1 MELPRLVISAPHRS
15 SGKTTVSIGLCAAL
29 RRAGLEVQPFKKGP
43 DFIDPMWLTAASG
56 RDCRNLDQFMMGDEE
71 ILRSA
76 SRNGA
81 GAGIAVI
88 EGNMGLFDSIDVEGR
103 GSTSDLARQL
113 EAPVILVVNTRN
125 MTRSIA
131 PLIQGFTGFE
141 PDIRIAG
148 VILNKV
154 SGPRHED
161 KLRKVL
167 ERYTD
172 IEVVGALRRRP
183 EIEIIQRHLGLQP
196 AREALGSAEV
206 VAQIEKI
213 IAAGVDLDRVRAIA
227 ASAPPLAGGEAAP
240 LPLAGKETTTPPLA
254 GRQTAGSPHP
264 EPSIRLGV
272 AQDRAFTFY
281 YPENL
286 EALRLARAELVPF
299 SPMADEKLP
308 QVDGLYIGGGFPEV
322 FMKELEENSAL
333 RAGIRSAVEAG
344 MPVYAE
350 CGGLMYLS
358 GKMSWQGKAREMV
371 GALPC
376 DIVMHEKPRGHGY
389 MELEA
394 EGAGGWFEPGL
405 KIRGHEFHYSEVVG
419 LDAEKTGFAYRIL
432 RGTGVDKNHDGILYR
447 NVLASYTHL
456 HSLGSPGWAE
466 GFVEF
471 VLKNR

>member
-1 MELPRLVISAPHRS
+1 MRLPRLIVSAPHRS
-15 SGKTTVSIGLCAAL
+15 SGKTTVSIGLCASLA
-29 RRAGLEVQPFKKGP
+29 RTGLTVQPFKKGP
-43 DFIDPMWLTAASG
+43 DFIDPMWLASASG

-71 ILRSA
+71 ILKSVC
-76 SRNGA
+76 RNGA
-81 GAGIAVI
+81 GAGIAVV

-103 GSTSDLARQL
+103 GSTADLARQL
-113 EAPVILVVNTRN
+113 SAPVILVVNTRN

-131 PLIQGFTGFE
+131 PLVQGFTRFE
-141 PDIRIAG
+141 PDINIAG

-167 ERYTD
+167 ERYCD
-172 IEVVGALRRRP
+172 IEVVGAIRRRP
-183 EIEIIQRHLGLQP
+183 EIGIIQRHLGLQP
-196 AREALGSAEV
+196 AREAPGSLEI
-206 VAQIEKI
+206 IERIERI
-213 IAAGVDLDRVRAIA
+213 ISESVDLDRVRAIA
-227 ASAPPLAGGEAAP
+227 EAAPPLPDLDVATAKHPAP
-240 LPLAGKETTTPPLA
+240 V
-254 GRQTAGSPHP
+254 
-264 EPSIRLGV
+264 IRLGV

-286 EALRLARAELVPF
+286 EALRAAGAELLPF
-299 SPMADEKLP
+299 SPLADEELP
-308 QVDGLYIGGGFPEV
+308 SVDGLYIGGGFPEV
-322 FMKELEENSAL
+322 FMRELEANASL
-333 RAGIRSAVEAG
+333 RVQIKAAVEDG

-358 GKMSWQGKAREMV
+358 GAMAWEGENRQMV

-376 DIVMHEKPRGHGY
+376 EILMHEKPRGHGY

-394 EGAGGWFEPGL
+394 TGAGNWFGPGL

-419 LDAEKTGFAYRIL
+419 LDTARTAFAYRVL
-432 RGTGVDKNHDGILYR
+432 RGSGVDKVHDGILYK

-466 GFVEF
+466 GFVDF
-471 VLKNR
+471 VKKPDNSIDMGFKRV

>member
-1 MELPRLVISAPHRS
+1 MKLPRIVVSAPHRS

-29 RRAGLEVQPFKKGP
+29 SDAGMAVQPFKKGP
-43 DFIDPMWLTAASG
+43 DFIDPMWLAAAAG
-56 RDCRNLDQFMMGDEE
+56 RECRNLDLFMMGDDE
-71 ILRSA
+71 IARSV

-81 GAGIAVI
+81 GAGIAII

-113 EAPVILVVNTRN
+113 GAPVILVVNTRN

-131 PLIQGFTGFE
+131 PLVQGFTQFE
-141 PDIRIAG
+141 PDINIAG
-148 VILNKV
+148 IILNMV

-161 KLRKVL
+161 KLRAVL
-167 ERYTD
+167 ERYCD
-172 IEVVGALRRRP
+172 IEVVGAIRRRP
-183 EIEIIQRHLGLQP
+183 EIGIIERHLGLQP

-213 IAAGVDLDRVRAIA
+213 ISESVDLDRVRAIA
-227 ASAPPLAGGEAAP
+227 AAAP
-240 LPLAGKETTTPPLA
+240 DLPDIDTG
-254 GRQTAGSPHP
+254 TASHP
-264 EPSIRLGV
+264 APTVRLGI

-286 EALRLARAELVPF
+286 EALRAAGAELVPF
-299 SPMADEKLP
+299 SPLADEHLP
-308 QVDGLYIGGGFPEV
+308 EVDGLYIGGGFPEV
-322 FMKELEENSAL
+322 FMEELEAN
-333 RAGIRSAVEAG
+333 RAIRSEIREAIEAG

-358 GKMSWQGKAREMV
+358 GTMSWQGKSREMV

-376 DIVMHEKPRGHGY
+376 DILMHEKPRGHGY

-394 EGAGGWFEPGL
+394 VGANAWFEPGL
-405 KIRGHEFHYSEVVG
+405 TIRGHEFHYSEVVG
-419 LDAEKTGFAYRIL
+419 LDPDKTSFAYKVR
-432 RGTGVDKNHDGILYR
+432 RGTGVDKEHDGILYK

-466 GFVEF
+466 GLVAFVRG
-471 VLKNR
+471 KAGAI

>member
-1 MELPRLVISAPHRS
+1 MDLPRLVISAPHRS

-29 RRAGLEVQPFKKGP
+29 RAAGLAVQPFKKGP
-43 DFIDPMWLTAASG
+43 DFIDPMWLTAAAG

-71 ILRSA
+71 ILKSVA
-76 SRNGA
+76 RNGA
-81 GAGIAVI
+81 GAGIALA

-113 EAPVILVVNTRN
+113 RAPVILVVNTRN

-131 PLIQGFTGFE
+131 PLIQGFTNFE
-141 PDIRIAG
+141 PDIDIAG
-148 VILNKV
+148 VVLNKV

-167 ERYTD
+167 ERYTGV
-172 IEVVGALRRRP
+172 EVIGAIRRRP

-206 VAQIEKI
+206 VAQIEKLI
-213 IAAGVDLDRVRAIA
+213 SASVDIGRIRAIA
-227 ASAPPLAGGEAAP
+227 STAPPLSAV
-240 LPLAGKETTTPPLA
+240 ETAQKPFPKP
-254 GRQTAGSPHP
+254 RV
-264 EPSIRLGV
+264 RLGV

-286 EALRLARAELVPF
+286 EALRAAGAGLIPF
-299 SPMADEKLP
+299 SPLADEKLP
-308 QVDGLYIGGGFPEV
+308 EVDGLYVGGGFPEI
-322 FMKELEENSAL
+322 FMEELEANSGL
-333 RAGIRSAVEAG
+333 RAEIRQAIEAG

-358 GKMSWQGKAREMV
+358 GKMTWQGKRREMV

-376 DIVMHEKPRGHGY
+376 DILMHEKPRGHGY

-394 EGAGGWFEPGL
+394 EGGSGWFAPGL

-419 LDAEKTGFAYRIL
+419 LDSAKTSFAYRVL
-432 RGTGVDKNHDGILYR
+432 RGTGVDKYHDGILYR

-456 HSLGSPGWAE
+456 HSLGSEGWAE
-466 GFVEF
+466 GLVEF
-471 VLKNR
+471 VQKNR

>member
-1 MELPRLVISAPHRS
+1 MKLPRIVISAPHRS

-29 RRAGLEVQPFKKGP
+29 SRAGMAVQPFKKGP
-43 DFIDPMWLTAASG
+43 DFIDPMWLSAAAG
-56 RDCRNLDQFMMGDEE
+56 RECRNLDLFMMGDEE
-71 ILRSA
+71 IVRSVN
-76 SRNGA
+76 RNGA

-88 EGNMGLFDSIDVEGR
+88 EGNMGLFDSIDVEGK

-113 EAPVILVVNTRN
+113 TAPVILVVNTRN

-131 PLIQGFTGFE
+131 PLVQGFTRFE
-141 PDIRIAG
+141 PDINIAG
-148 VILNKV
+148 VILNMV

-161 KLRKVL
+161 KLRAVL

-172 IEVVGALRRRP
+172 IEVVGAIRRRP
-183 EIEIIQRHLGLQP
+183 EIGIIQRHLGLQP

-213 IAAGVDLDRVRAIA
+213 ISESIDLGRVRAIA
-227 ASAPPLAGGEAAP
+227 TAATE
-240 LPLAGKETTTPPLA
+240 LPDLDITKA
-254 GRQTAGSPHP
+254 PHP
-264 EPSIRLGV
+264 APTVRLGV

-286 EALRLARAELVPF
+286 EALRAAGAELVPF
-299 SPMADEKLP
+299 SPLADEHLP
-308 QVDGLYIGGGFPEV
+308 EVDGLYIGGGFPEV
-322 FMKELEENSAL
+322 FMEELEANRNL
-333 RAGIRSAVEAG
+333 RGEIKAAIEAG

-358 GKMSWQGKAREMV
+358 GKMTWQGKSREMV

-376 DIVMHEKPRGHGY
+376 DILMHEKPRGHGY
-389 MELEA
+389 MQLEA
-394 EGAGGWFEPGL
+394 VGANGWFEPGL
-405 KIRGHEFHYSEVVG
+405 TIRGHEFHYSEVVG
-419 LDAEKTGFAYRIL
+419 LDPDQTSFAYKVR
-432 RGTGVDKNHDGILYR
+432 RGTGVDKAHDGILYK

-456 HSLGSPGWAE
+456 HSLGSRGWAE

-471 VLKNR
+471 VAGKSRPSTSHDSTR